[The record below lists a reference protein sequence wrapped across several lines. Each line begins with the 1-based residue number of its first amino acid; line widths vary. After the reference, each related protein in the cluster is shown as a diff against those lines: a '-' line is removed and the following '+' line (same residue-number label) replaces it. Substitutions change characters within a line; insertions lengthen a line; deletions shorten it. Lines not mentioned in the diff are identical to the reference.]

1 MPLWGQELNVNVD
14 DIDDVDKE
22 GINRFYN
29 NKSKRSKLEKPIRHL
44 NGNNREKWGS
54 NY

>member
-22 GINRFYN
+22 GRNRFPN
-29 NKSKRSKLEKPIRHL
+29 FNFIITKVKGPSLKSQ
-44 NGNNREKWGS
+44 
-54 NY
+54 